1 MTKLF
6 SKQYTGIIKKVN
18 GFRFGGSEMMDITH
32 KKTEKNFILFDE
44 KSRVFHLRNTFLSYL
59 IKIEESNV
67 LAHIYFGKPVKQY
80 KDNKNYPR
88 RDRGFSGNI
97 PLNPDRSLSKDTLPQ
112 EYSSHGSMD
121 FRTPASIIQRKNGSD
136 LLDLL
141 RYDSHY
147 ITDGKPDIEG
157 LPQTYVLDKSEA
169 QTLVISLKD
178 RETAIYFDLF
188 YTIFSDRAVI
198 TRSVKIRNET
208 RETIKLEKAASFQL
222 DFAHTRRF
230 DEVIALPGAH
240 VNERQISRQSLLS
253 GTKVFESRRGTS
265 SHHMNNFIALVHHHT
280 TENTGEAIGLQF
292 VYSGNHSFELEKD
305 QINQLRV
312 VGGIN
317 SHCFSWELNA
327 NQSFQTPEMILS
339 YSSQGLNKMSQIH
352 HELLRERIA
361 RGRHQFAERPILV
374 NNWEA
379 TYFDFNSEKIKAIID
394 EAKEL
399 GIEMFVL
406 DDGWFGKRD
415 ADNSSL
421 GDWFEY
427 KGKLTNGLREIADY
441 AHSKGLKFGLW
452 FEPEMISIDSE
463 LYRTH
468 PDFLMQVPGR
478 MPSASRSQHV
488 LDFTRLDVRQTIEK
502 QMRKILDTI
511 PLDYIKWDMNRS
523 LSDIYSITLDPLRQG
538 EVAHRYMLGLYELL
552 EHLTADYPEILWEG
566 CSGGGGRFDAGFIYY
581 MPQSWTSDNT
591 DAVERMKIQ
600 YGTSLAYPISSITAH
615 VSAVPN
621 HQTGRS
627 TSLKTRGE
635 TAMSAVFG
643 YELDLTKLSPEE
655 KKQVKEQIISYQTIR
670 PVIQYGHYYRLAS
683 PFEENI
689 VAWMFVSPKQDEAIV
704 FLGRILASA
713 QPAFHEVY
721 LLGLD
726 DEALYQEQTSKR
738 LFSGAELMTVGLYF
752 PDFQG
757 DFQTELLHFKKL

>member
-32 KKTEKNFILFDE
+32 RKTEKNFILFDE

-136 LLDLL
+136 LLDL

-147 ITDGKPDIEG
+147 ITDGKPDIED

-230 DEVIALPGAH
+230 DEVIALPGAQ

-317 SHCFSWELNA
+317 SHRFSWELNA

-427 KGKLTNGLREIADY
+427 EGKLTNGLREIADY

-468 PDFLMQVPGR
+468 PDFLMQEPGR

-488 LDFTRLDVRQTIEK
+488 LDFTRLDVRQTFEK

-523 LSDIYSITLDPLRQG
+523 LSDVYSITLDPQRQG

-655 KKQVKEQIISYQTIR
+655 KKQVKDQIISYQTIR

-689 VAWMFVSPKQDEAIV
+689 AAWMFVSPKQDEAIV

-721 LLGLD
+721 LMGLD

-738 LFSGAELMTVGLYF
+738 IFSGAELMAVGLYF

>member
-136 LLDLL
+136 LLDL

-188 YTIFSDRAVI
+188 YTIFTDRAVI

-208 RETIKLEKAASFQL
+208 GETIKLEKAASFQL

-240 VNERQISRQSLLS
+240 VNERQISRQSVLS

-643 YELDLTKLSPEE
+643 DELDLTKLSPEE

>member
-67 LAHIYFGKPVKQY
+67 LSHIYFGKPVKQY

-136 LLDLL
+136 LLDL

>member
-18 GFRFGGSEMMDITH
+18 GFRFDGSEMMDITH
-32 KKTEKNFILFDE
+32 RKTDKNFILFDE
-44 KSRVFHLRNTFLSYL
+44 NSRVFHLRNTFLSYL

-136 LLDLL
+136 LLDL

-317 SHCFSWELNA
+317 SHRFSWELNA

-427 KGKLTNGLREIADY
+427 EGKLTNGLREIADY
-441 AHSKGLKFGLW
+441 AHSKGVKFGLW
-452 FEPEMISIDSE
+452 FEPEMISVDSE

-468 PDFLMQVPGR
+468 SDFLMQEPGR

-523 LSDIYSITLDPLRQG
+523 LSDVYSITLYPQRQG

-655 KKQVKEQIISYQTIR
+655 KKQVKDQIISYQTIR

-689 VAWMFVSPKQDEAIV
+689 AAWMFVSPKQDEAIV

-721 LLGLD
+721 LMGLD

-738 LFSGAELMTVGLYF
+738 IFSGAELMAVGLYF

>member
-136 LLDLL
+136 LLDL

-538 EVAHRYMLGLYELL
+538 EVAHRYMLRLYELL

-600 YGTSLAYPISSITAH
+600 YGTSFAYPISSITAH

>member
-18 GFRFGGSEMMDITH
+18 GFRFVGSEMMDITH
-32 KKTEKNFILFDE
+32 RKTDKNFILFDE

-88 RDRGFSGNI
+88 RDRGFSGNV

-136 LLDLL
+136 LLDL

-147 ITDGKPDIEG
+147 ITDGKPEIEG
-157 LPQTYVLDKSEA
+157 LPQTYVMDKSEA

-188 YTIFSDRAVI
+188 YTIFTDRAVI

-208 RETIKLEKAASFQL
+208 GETIKLEKAASFQL

-240 VNERQISRQSLLS
+240 VNERQISRQSVLS

-265 SHHMNNFIALVHHHT
+265 SHHMNNFIALIHHHT

-317 SHCFSWELNA
+317 SHRFSWELNA
-327 NQSFQTPEMILS
+327 GQSFQTPEMILS

-427 KGKLTNGLREIADY
+427 EGKLTNGLREIADY

-452 FEPEMISIDSE
+452 FEPEMISVDSE

-468 PDFLMQVPGR
+468 SDFLMQEPGR

-523 LSDIYSITLDPLRQG
+523 LSDVYSITLDPQRQG

-552 EHLTADYPEILWEG
+552 EHLITDYPEILWEG

-621 HQTGRS
+621 HQTDRS

-655 KKQVKEQIISYQTIR
+655 KKQVKDQIISYQTIR

-689 VAWMFVSPKQDEAIV
+689 AAWMFVSPKQDEAIV

-721 LLGLD
+721 LMGLD

-738 LFSGAELMTVGLYF
+738 IFSGAELMTVGLYF

>member
-136 LLDLL
+136 LLDL

-468 PDFLMQVPGR
+468 PDFLMQEPGR

-523 LSDIYSITLDPLRQG
+523 LSDVYSITLDPQRQG

-566 CSGGGGRFDAGFIYY
+566 CSGGGGRFNAGFIYY

-655 KKQVKEQIISYQTIR
+655 KKQVKDQIISYQTIR

-689 VAWMFVSPKQDEAIV
+689 AAWMFVSPKQDEAIV

-738 LFSGAELMTVGLYF
+738 IFSGAELMVVGLYF

>member
-18 GFRFGGSEMMDITH
+18 GFRFVGSEMMDITH
-32 KKTEKNFILFDE
+32 RKTDKNFILFDE

-88 RDRGFSGNI
+88 RDRGFSGNV

-136 LLDLL
+136 LLDL

-147 ITDGKPDIEG
+147 ITDGKPEIEG
-157 LPQTYVLDKSEA
+157 LPQTYVMDKSEA

-188 YTIFSDRAVI
+188 YTIFTDRAVI

-208 RETIKLEKAASFQL
+208 GETIKLEKAASFQL

-240 VNERQISRQSLLS
+240 VNERQISRQSVLS

-265 SHHMNNFIALVHHHT
+265 SHHMNNFIALIHHHT

-317 SHCFSWELNA
+317 SHRFSWELNA
-327 NQSFQTPEMILS
+327 GQSFQTPEMILS

-427 KGKLTNGLREIADY
+427 EGKLTNGLREIADY

-452 FEPEMISIDSE
+452 FEPEMISVDSE

-468 PDFLMQVPGR
+468 SDFLMQEPGR

-523 LSDIYSITLDPLRQG
+523 LSDVYSITLDPQRQG

-552 EHLTADYPEILWEG
+552 EHLITDYPEILWEG

-621 HQTGRS
+621 HQTDRS

-689 VAWMFVSPKQDEAIV
+689 AAWMFVSPKQDEAIV

-721 LLGLD
+721 LMGLD

>member
-18 GFRFGGSEMMDITH
+18 GFRFVGSEMMDITH
-32 KKTEKNFILFDE
+32 RKTDKNFILFDE

-88 RDRGFSGNI
+88 RDRGFSGNV

-136 LLDLL
+136 LLDL

-147 ITDGKPDIEG
+147 ITDGKPEIEG
-157 LPQTYVLDKSEA
+157 LPQTYVMDKSEA

-188 YTIFSDRAVI
+188 YTIFTDRAVI

-208 RETIKLEKAASFQL
+208 GETIKLEKAASFQL

-240 VNERQISRQSLLS
+240 VNERQISRQSVLS

-317 SHCFSWELNA
+317 SHRFSWELNA
-327 NQSFQTPEMILS
+327 GQSFQTPEMILS

-427 KGKLTNGLREIADY
+427 EGKLTNGLREIADY

-452 FEPEMISIDSE
+452 FEPEMISVDSE

-468 PDFLMQVPGR
+468 SDFLMQEPGR

-523 LSDIYSITLDPLRQG
+523 LSDVYSITLDPQRQG

-552 EHLTADYPEILWEG
+552 EHLITDYPEILWEG

-621 HQTGRS
+621 HQTDRS

-655 KKQVKEQIISYQTIR
+655 KKQVKDQIISYQTIR

-689 VAWMFVSPKQDEAIV
+689 AAWMFVSPKQDEAIV

-721 LLGLD
+721 LMGLD

-738 LFSGAELMTVGLYF
+738 IFSGAELMTVGLYF

>member
-18 GFRFGGSEMMDITH
+18 GFRFGRSEMMDITH

-136 LLDLL
+136 LLDL

-427 KGKLTNGLREIADY
+427 EGKLTNGLREIADY

-738 LFSGAELMTVGLYF
+738 IFSGDELMTVGLYF

>member
-88 RDRGFSGNI
+88 RDRGFSGNV

-136 LLDLL
+136 LLDL

-157 LPQTYVLDKSEA
+157 LSQTYVLDKSEA

-713 QPAFHEVY
+713 QPTFHEVY

>member
-67 LAHIYFGKPVKQY
+67 LAHIYSGKPVKQY

-136 LLDLL
+136 LLDL

-169 QTLVISLKD
+169 QTLVISLKE

-427 KGKLTNGLREIADY
+427 EGKLTNGLREIADY

-689 VAWMFVSPKQDEAIV
+689 AAWMFVSPKQDEAIV

>member
-136 LLDLL
+136 LLDL

-157 LPQTYVLDKSEA
+157 LSQTYVLDKSEA

-427 KGKLTNGLREIADY
+427 EGKLTNGLREIADY

-721 LLGLD
+721 LMGLD

-738 LFSGAELMTVGLYF
+738 IFSGAELMTVGLYF

>member
-18 GFRFGGSEMMDITH
+18 GFRFVGSEMMDITH
-32 KKTEKNFILFDE
+32 RKTDKNFILFDE

-136 LLDLL
+136 LLDL

-317 SHCFSWELNA
+317 SHRFSWELNA
-327 NQSFQTPEMILS
+327 GQSFQTPEMILS

-427 KGKLTNGLREIADY
+427 EGKLTNGLREIADY

-452 FEPEMISIDSE
+452 FEPEMISVDSE

-468 PDFLMQVPGR
+468 SDFLMQEPGR

-523 LSDIYSITLDPLRQG
+523 LSDVYSITLDPQRQG

-552 EHLTADYPEILWEG
+552 EHLITDYPEILWEG

-621 HQTGRS
+621 HQTDRS

-655 KKQVKEQIISYQTIR
+655 KKQVKDQIISYQTIR

-689 VAWMFVSPKQDEAIV
+689 AAWMFVSPKQDEAIV

-721 LLGLD
+721 LMGLD

-738 LFSGAELMTVGLYF
+738 IFSGAELMTVGLYF

>member
-97 PLNPDRSLSKDTLPQ
+97 PLNPDRSLSKDTQPQ

-136 LLDLL
+136 LLDL

>member
-136 LLDLL
+136 LLDL

-230 DEVIALPGAH
+230 DEDIALPGAH

-427 KGKLTNGLREIADY
+427 EGKLTNGLREIADY

-738 LFSGAELMTVGLYF
+738 IFSGAELMTVGLYF

>member
-18 GFRFGGSEMMDITH
+18 GFRFVGSEMMDITH
-32 KKTEKNFILFDE
+32 RKTDKNFILFDE

-88 RDRGFSGNI
+88 RDRGFSGNV

-136 LLDLL
+136 LLDL

-147 ITDGKPDIEG
+147 ITDGKPEIEG
-157 LPQTYVLDKSEA
+157 LPQTYVMDKSEA

-188 YTIFSDRAVI
+188 YTIFTDRAVI

-208 RETIKLEKAASFQL
+208 GETIKLEKAASFQL

-240 VNERQISRQSLLS
+240 VNERQISRQSVLS

-265 SHHMNNFIALVHHHT
+265 SHHMNNFIALIHHHT

-317 SHCFSWELNA
+317 SHRFSWELNA
-327 NQSFQTPEMILS
+327 GQSFQTPEMILS

-427 KGKLTNGLREIADY
+427 EGKLTNGLREIADY

-452 FEPEMISIDSE
+452 FEPEMISVDSE

-468 PDFLMQVPGR
+468 SDFLMQEPGR

-523 LSDIYSITLDPLRQG
+523 LSDVYSITLDPQRQG

-552 EHLTADYPEILWEG
+552 EHLITDYPEILWEG

-621 HQTGRS
+621 HQTDRS

-655 KKQVKEQIISYQTIR
+655 KKQVKDQIISYQTIR

-689 VAWMFVSPKQDEAIV
+689 AAWMFVSPKQDEAIV

-713 QPAFHEVY
+713 QPAFHELY
-721 LLGLD
+721 LMGLD

-738 LFSGAELMTVGLYF
+738 IFSGAELMTVGLYF

>member
-32 KKTEKNFILFDE
+32 RKTEKNFILFDE

-136 LLDLL
+136 LLDL

-427 KGKLTNGLREIADY
+427 EGKLTNGLREIADY

-655 KKQVKEQIISYQTIR
+655 KKQVKDQIISYQTIR

-689 VAWMFVSPKQDEAIV
+689 AAWMFVSPKQDEAIV

-721 LLGLD
+721 LMGLD

-738 LFSGAELMTVGLYF
+738 IFSGAELMAVGLYF

>member
-18 GFRFGGSEMMDITH
+18 GFRFVGSEMMDITH
-32 KKTEKNFILFDE
+32 RKTDKNFILFDE

-88 RDRGFSGNI
+88 RDRGFSGNV

-136 LLDLL
+136 LLDL

-147 ITDGKPDIEG
+147 ITDGKPEIEG
-157 LPQTYVLDKSEA
+157 LPQTYVMDKSEA

-188 YTIFSDRAVI
+188 YTIFTDRAVV

-208 RETIKLEKAASFQL
+208 GETIKLEKAASFQL

-240 VNERQISRQSLLS
+240 VNERQISRQSVLS

-317 SHCFSWELNA
+317 SHRFSWELNA
-327 NQSFQTPEMILS
+327 GQSFQTPEMILS

-427 KGKLTNGLREIADY
+427 EGKLTNGLREIADY

-452 FEPEMISIDSE
+452 FEPEMISVDSE

-468 PDFLMQVPGR
+468 SDFLMQEPGR

-523 LSDIYSITLDPLRQG
+523 LSDVYSITLDPQRQG

-552 EHLTADYPEILWEG
+552 EHLTTDYPEILWEG

-621 HQTGRS
+621 HQTDRS

-655 KKQVKEQIISYQTIR
+655 KKQVKDQIISYQTIR

-689 VAWMFVSPKQDEAIV
+689 AAWMFVSPKQDEAIV

-721 LLGLD
+721 LMGLD

-738 LFSGAELMTVGLYF
+738 IFSGAELMTVGLYF

>member
-1 MTKLF
+1 
-6 SKQYTGIIKKVN
+6 
-18 GFRFGGSEMMDITH
+18 MDITH
-32 KKTEKNFILFDE
+32 RKTDKNFILFDE

-88 RDRGFSGNI
+88 RDRGFSGNV

-136 LLDLL
+136 LLDL

-147 ITDGKPDIEG
+147 ITDGKPEIEG
-157 LPQTYVLDKSEA
+157 LPQTYVMDKSEA

-188 YTIFSDRAVI
+188 YTIFTDRAVI

-208 RETIKLEKAASFQL
+208 GETIKLEKAASFQL

-240 VNERQISRQSLLS
+240 VNERQISRQSVLS

-305 QINQLRV
+305 QINQSRV

-317 SHCFSWELNA
+317 SHRFSWELNA
-327 NQSFQTPEMILS
+327 GQSFQTPEMILS

-427 KGKLTNGLREIADY
+427 EGKLTNGLREIADY

-452 FEPEMISIDSE
+452 FEPEMISVDSE

-468 PDFLMQVPGR
+468 SDFLMQEPGR

-523 LSDIYSITLDPLRQG
+523 LSDVYSITLDPQRQG

-552 EHLTADYPEILWEG
+552 EHLTTDYPEILWEG

-621 HQTGRS
+621 HQTDRS

-655 KKQVKEQIISYQTIR
+655 KKQVKDQIISYQTIR

-689 VAWMFVSPKQDEAIV
+689 AAWMFVSPKQDEAIV

-721 LLGLD
+721 LMGLD

-738 LFSGAELMTVGLYF
+738 IFSGAELMTVGLYF

>member
-1 MTKLF
+1 
-6 SKQYTGIIKKVN
+6 
-18 GFRFGGSEMMDITH
+18 MDITH

-136 LLDLL
+136 LLDL

-352 HELLRERIA
+352 PELLRERIA

-704 FLGRILASA
+704 FLGRILTSA

>member
-136 LLDLL
+136 LLDL

-230 DEVIALPGAH
+230 DEVVALPGAH

>member
-18 GFRFGGSEMMDITH
+18 GFRFVGSEMMDITH
-32 KKTEKNFILFDE
+32 RKTDKNFILFDE

-88 RDRGFSGNI
+88 RDRGFSGNV

-136 LLDLL
+136 LLDL

-147 ITDGKPDIEG
+147 ITDGKPEIEG
-157 LPQTYVLDKSEA
+157 LPQTYVMDKSEA

-188 YTIFSDRAVI
+188 YTIFTDRAVI

-208 RETIKLEKAASFQL
+208 GETIKLEKAASFQL

-240 VNERQISRQSLLS
+240 VNERQISRQSVLS

-265 SHHMNNFIALVHHHT
+265 SHHMNNFIALIHHHT

-317 SHCFSWELNA
+317 SHRFSWELNA
-327 NQSFQTPEMILS
+327 GQSFQTPEMILS

-427 KGKLTNGLREIADY
+427 EGKLTNGLREIADY

-452 FEPEMISIDSE
+452 FEPEMISVDSE

-468 PDFLMQVPGR
+468 SDFLMQEPGR

-523 LSDIYSITLDPLRQG
+523 LSDVYSITLDPQRQG

-552 EHLTADYPEILWEG
+552 EHLITDYPEILWEG

-621 HQTGRS
+621 HQTDRS

-655 KKQVKEQIISYQTIR
+655 KKQVKDQIISYQTIR

-689 VAWMFVSPKQDEAIV
+689 AACMFVSPKQDEAIV

-721 LLGLD
+721 LMGLD

-738 LFSGAELMTVGLYF
+738 IFSGAELMTVGLYF

>member
-18 GFRFGGSEMMDITH
+18 GFRFVGSEMMDITH
-32 KKTEKNFILFDE
+32 RKTDKNFILFDE

-88 RDRGFSGNI
+88 RDRGFSGNV

-136 LLDLL
+136 LLDL

-147 ITDGKPDIEG
+147 ITDGKPEIEG
-157 LPQTYVLDKSEA
+157 LPQTYVMDKSEA

-188 YTIFSDRAVI
+188 YTIFTDRAVI

-240 VNERQISRQSLLS
+240 VNERQISRQSVLS

-265 SHHMNNFIALVHHHT
+265 SHHMNNFIALIHHHT

-317 SHCFSWELNA
+317 SHRFSWELNA
-327 NQSFQTPEMILS
+327 GQSFQTPEMILS

-427 KGKLTNGLREIADY
+427 EGKLTNGLREIADY

-452 FEPEMISIDSE
+452 FEPEMISVDSE

-468 PDFLMQVPGR
+468 SDFLMQEPGR

-523 LSDIYSITLDPLRQG
+523 LSDVYSITLDPQRQG

-552 EHLTADYPEILWEG
+552 EHLITDYPEILWEG

-621 HQTGRS
+621 HQTDRS

-655 KKQVKEQIISYQTIR
+655 KKQVKDQIISYQTIR

-689 VAWMFVSPKQDEAIV
+689 AAWMFVSPKQDEAIV

-721 LLGLD
+721 LMGLD

-738 LFSGAELMTVGLYF
+738 IFSGAELMTVGLYF

>member
-32 KKTEKNFILFDE
+32 RKTEKNFILFDE

-80 KDNKNYPR
+80 KENKNYPR

-136 LLDLL
+136 LLDL

-147 ITDGKPDIEG
+147 ITDGKPDIED

-230 DEVIALPGAH
+230 DEVIALPGAQ

-317 SHCFSWELNA
+317 SHRFSWELNA

-427 KGKLTNGLREIADY
+427 EGKLTNGLREIADY

-468 PDFLMQVPGR
+468 PDFLMQEPGR

-502 QMRKILDTI
+502 QMRNILDTI

-523 LSDIYSITLDPLRQG
+523 LSDVYSITLDPQRQG

-655 KKQVKEQIISYQTIR
+655 KKQVI
-670 PVIQYGHYYRLAS
+670 
-683 PFEENI
+683 
-689 VAWMFVSPKQDEAIV
+689 W
-704 FLGRILASA
+704 
-713 QPAFHEVY
+713 
-721 LLGLD
+721 
-726 DEALYQEQTSKR
+726 
-738 LFSGAELMTVGLYF
+738 
-752 PDFQG
+752 
-757 DFQTELLHFKKL
+757 KKKIF

>member
-136 LLDLL
+136 LLDL
-141 RYDSHY
+141 RYDSNY

-738 LFSGAELMTVGLYF
+738 LFSGA
-752 PDFQG
+752 
-757 DFQTELLHFKKL
+757 

>member
-32 KKTEKNFILFDE
+32 KKKEKNFILFDE

-136 LLDLL
+136 LLDL

-427 KGKLTNGLREIADY
+427 EGKLTNGLREIADY

-566 CSGGGGRFDAGFIYY
+566 CSGGGGRFDVGFIYY

>member
-18 GFRFGGSEMMDITH
+18 GFRFVGSEMMDITH
-32 KKTEKNFILFDE
+32 RKTDKNFILFDE

-88 RDRGFSGNI
+88 RDRGFSGNV

-136 LLDLL
+136 LLDL

-147 ITDGKPDIEG
+147 ITDGKPEIEG
-157 LPQTYVLDKSEA
+157 LPQTYVMDKSEA

-188 YTIFSDRAVI
+188 YTIFTDRAVI

-208 RETIKLEKAASFQL
+208 GETIKLEKAASFQL

-240 VNERQISRQSLLS
+240 VNERQISRQSVLS

-317 SHCFSWELNA
+317 SHRFSWELNA
-327 NQSFQTPEMILS
+327 GQSFQTPEMILS

-427 KGKLTNGLREIADY
+427 EGKLTNGLREIADY
-441 AHSKGLKFGLW
+441 AHSKGVKFGLW
-452 FEPEMISIDSE
+452 FEPEMISVDSE

-468 PDFLMQVPGR
+468 SDFLMQEPGR

-523 LSDIYSITLDPLRQG
+523 LSDVYSITLDPQRQG

-552 EHLTADYPEILWEG
+552 EHLTTDYPEILWEG

-621 HQTGRS
+621 HQTDRS

-655 KKQVKEQIISYQTIR
+655 KKQVKDQIISYQTIR

-689 VAWMFVSPKQDEAIV
+689 AAWMFVSPKQDEAIV

-721 LLGLD
+721 LMGLD

-738 LFSGAELMTVGLYF
+738 IFSGAELMTVGLYF

>member
-136 LLDLL
+136 LLDL

-147 ITDGKPDIEG
+147 ITEGKPDIEG

-427 KGKLTNGLREIADY
+427 EGKLTNGLREIADY

>member
-18 GFRFGGSEMMDITH
+18 GFRFVGSEMMDITH
-32 KKTEKNFILFDE
+32 RKTDKNFILFDE

-88 RDRGFSGNI
+88 RDRGFSGNV

-136 LLDLL
+136 LLDL

-147 ITDGKPDIEG
+147 ITDGKPEIEG
-157 LPQTYVLDKSEA
+157 LPQTYVMDKSEA

-188 YTIFSDRAVI
+188 YTIFTDRAVI

-208 RETIKLEKAASFQL
+208 GETIKLEKAASFQL

-240 VNERQISRQSLLS
+240 VNERQISRQSVLS

-265 SHHMNNFIALVHHHT
+265 SHHMNNFIALIHHHT

-317 SHCFSWELNA
+317 SHRFSWELNA
-327 NQSFQTPEMILS
+327 GQSFQTPEMILS

-427 KGKLTNGLREIADY
+427 EGKLTNGLREIADY

-452 FEPEMISIDSE
+452 FEPEMISVDSE

-468 PDFLMQVPGR
+468 SDFLMQEPGR

-523 LSDIYSITLDPLRQG
+523 LSDVYSITLDPQRQG

-552 EHLTADYPEILWEG
+552 EHLITDYPEILWEG

-621 HQTGRS
+621 HQTDRS

-655 KKQVKEQIISYQTIR
+655 KKQVKDQIISYQMIR

-689 VAWMFVSPKQDEAIV
+689 AAWMFVSPKQDEAIV

-721 LLGLD
+721 LMGLD

-738 LFSGAELMTVGLYF
+738 IFSGAELMTVGLYF

>member
-1 MTKLF
+1 M
-6 SKQYTGIIKKVN
+6 
-18 GFRFGGSEMMDITH
+18 
-32 KKTEKNFILFDE
+32 
-44 KSRVFHLRNTFLSYL
+44 
-59 IKIEESNV
+59 
-67 LAHIYFGKPVKQY
+67 AHIYFGKPVKQY

-88 RDRGFSGNI
+88 RDRGFSGNV

-136 LLDLL
+136 LLDL

-147 ITDGKPDIEG
+147 ITDGKPEIEG
-157 LPQTYVLDKSEA
+157 LPQTYVMDKSEA

-188 YTIFSDRAVI
+188 YTIFTDRAVI

-208 RETIKLEKAASFQL
+208 GETIKLEKAASFQL

-240 VNERQISRQSLLS
+240 VNERQISRQSVLS

-292 VYSGNHSFELEKD
+292 VYSGNHSFEFEKD

-317 SHCFSWELNA
+317 SHRFSWELNA
-327 NQSFQTPEMILS
+327 GQSFQTPEMILS

-427 KGKLTNGLREIADY
+427 EGKLTNGLREMADY

-452 FEPEMISIDSE
+452 FEPEMISVDSE

-468 PDFLMQVPGR
+468 SDFLMQEPGR

-523 LSDIYSITLDPLRQG
+523 LSDVYSITLDPQRQG

-552 EHLTADYPEILWEG
+552 EHLITDYPEILWEG

-655 KKQVKEQIISYQTIR
+655 KSKSKTKLYSIKR
-670 PVIQYGHYYRLAS
+670 
-683 PFEENI
+683 
-689 VAWMFVSPKQDEAIV
+689 FV
-704 FLGRILASA
+704 R
-713 QPAFHEVY
+713 
-721 LLGLD
+721 
-726 DEALYQEQTSKR
+726 
-738 LFSGAELMTVGLYF
+738 
-752 PDFQG
+752 
-757 DFQTELLHFKKL
+757 

>member
-18 GFRFGGSEMMDITH
+18 GFRFVGSEMMDITH
-32 KKTEKNFILFDE
+32 RKTDKNFILFDE

-88 RDRGFSGNI
+88 RDRGFSGNV

-136 LLDLL
+136 LLDL

-147 ITDGKPDIEG
+147 ITDGKPEIEG
-157 LPQTYVLDKSEA
+157 LPQTYVMDKSEA

-188 YTIFSDRAVI
+188 YTIFTDRAVI

-208 RETIKLEKAASFQL
+208 GETIKLEKAASFQL

-240 VNERQISRQSLLS
+240 VNERQISRQSVLS

-317 SHCFSWELNA
+317 SHRFSWELNA
-327 NQSFQTPEMILS
+327 GQSFQTPEMILS

-427 KGKLTNGLREIADY
+427 EGKLTNGLREIADY

-452 FEPEMISIDSE
+452 FEPEMISVDSE

-468 PDFLMQVPGR
+468 SDFLMQEPGR

-523 LSDIYSITLDPLRQG
+523 LSDVYSITLDPQRQG

-552 EHLTADYPEILWEG
+552 EHLITDYPEILWEG

-655 KKQVKEQIISYQTIR
+655 KKQVKDQIISYQTIR

-689 VAWMFVSPKQDEAIV
+689 AAWMFVSPKQDEAIV

-721 LLGLD
+721 LMGLD

-738 LFSGAELMTVGLYF
+738 IFSGAELMTVGLYF

>member
-136 LLDLL
+136 LLDL

-379 TYFDFNSEKIKAIID
+379 TYFDFNSEKIKAVID

-581 MPQSWTSDNT
+581 MPQSWTSDNM

>member
-1 MTKLF
+1 
-6 SKQYTGIIKKVN
+6 
-18 GFRFGGSEMMDITH
+18 MDITH
-32 KKTEKNFILFDE
+32 RKTEKNFILFDE

-136 LLDLL
+136 LLDL

-188 YTIFSDRAVI
+188 YTIFTDRAVI

-240 VNERQISRQSLLS
+240 VNERQISRQSVLS

-427 KGKLTNGLREIADY
+427 EGKLTNGLREIADY

-452 FEPEMISIDSE
+452 FEPEMISVDSE

-468 PDFLMQVPGR
+468 SDFLMQEPGR

-523 LSDIYSITLDPLRQG
+523 LSDVYSITLYPQRQG

-655 KKQVKEQIISYQTIR
+655 KKQVKDQIISYQTIR

-689 VAWMFVSPKQDEAIV
+689 AAWMFVSPKQDEAIV

-721 LLGLD
+721 LMGLD

-738 LFSGAELMTVGLYF
+738 IFSGAELMAVGLYF

>member
-18 GFRFGGSEMMDITH
+18 GFRFVGSEMMDITH
-32 KKTEKNFILFDE
+32 RKTDKNFILFDE
-44 KSRVFHLRNTFLSYL
+44 NSRVFHLRNTFLSYL

-136 LLDLL
+136 LLDL

-188 YTIFSDRAVI
+188 YTIFTDRAVI

-208 RETIKLEKAASFQL
+208 GETIKLEKAASFQL

-240 VNERQISRQSLLS
+240 VNERQISRQSVLS

-317 SHCFSWELNA
+317 SHRFSWELNA
-327 NQSFQTPEMILS
+327 GQSFQTPEMILS

-427 KGKLTNGLREIADY
+427 EGKLTNGLREIADY

-452 FEPEMISIDSE
+452 FEPEMISVDSE

-468 PDFLMQVPGR
+468 SDFLMQEPGR

-621 HQTGRS
+621 HQTDRS

-721 LLGLD
+721 LMGLD

-738 LFSGAELMTVGLYF
+738 IFSGAELMTVGLYF

>member
-18 GFRFGGSEMMDITH
+18 GFRFDGSEMMDITH
-32 KKTEKNFILFDE
+32 RKTDKNFILFDE

-88 RDRGFSGNI
+88 RDRGFSGNV

-136 LLDLL
+136 LLDL

-147 ITDGKPDIEG
+147 ITDGKPEIEG

-188 YTIFSDRAVI
+188 YTIFTDRAVI

-208 RETIKLEKAASFQL
+208 GETIKLEKAASFQL

-240 VNERQISRQSLLS
+240 VNERQISRQSVLS

-317 SHCFSWELNA
+317 SHRFSWELNA

-427 KGKLTNGLREIADY
+427 EGKLTNGLREIADY

-452 FEPEMISIDSE
+452 FEPEMISVDSE

-468 PDFLMQVPGR
+468 SDFLMQEPGR

-523 LSDIYSITLDPLRQG
+523 LSDVYSITLDPQRQG

-621 HQTGRS
+621 HQTDRS

-655 KKQVKEQIISYQTIR
+655 KKQVKDQIISYQTIR

-689 VAWMFVSPKQDEAIV
+689 AAWMFVSPKQDEAIV

-721 LLGLD
+721 LMGLD

-738 LFSGAELMTVGLYF
+738 IFSGAELMTVGLYF

>member
-32 KKTEKNFILFDE
+32 RKTEKNFILFDE

-80 KDNKNYPR
+80 KENKNYPR

-136 LLDLL
+136 LLDL

-147 ITDGKPDIEG
+147 ITDGKPDIED

-230 DEVIALPGAH
+230 DEVIALPGAQ

-317 SHCFSWELNA
+317 SHRFSWELNA

-427 KGKLTNGLREIADY
+427 EGKLTNGLREIADY

-468 PDFLMQVPGR
+468 PDFLMQEPGR

-502 QMRKILDTI
+502 QMRNILDTI

-523 LSDIYSITLDPLRQG
+523 LSDVYSITLDPQRQG

-655 KKQVKEQIISYQTIR
+655 KKQVKDQIISYQTIR

-689 VAWMFVSPKQDEAIV
+689 AAWMFVSPKQDEAIV

-721 LLGLD
+721 LMGLD

-738 LFSGAELMTVGLYF
+738 IFSGAELMAVGLYF

>member
-136 LLDLL
+136 LLDL

-157 LPQTYVLDKSEA
+157 LSQTYVLDKSEA

-188 YTIFSDRAVI
+188 YTIFTDRAVI

-374 NNWEA
+374 NNWED

-713 QPAFHEVY
+713 QPTFHEVY